1 MKTFFHKVQHASIHK
16 NENLGAHRLFVRN
29 ITTAWV
35 EAMKKVTTIINAWR
49 ACGLVPFNPDHF
61 LPNQGPSC
69 GPSLIKEVQR
79 ASLLP
84 APPPDPFDPAS
95 DSNDD
100 DDPVDPPSASDE
112 NDDSDSPVRLS
123 DAEWSPVWYVSQ

>member
-16 NENLGAHRLFVRN
+16 NDNLGAHRLFVRI
-29 ITTAWV
+29 ITTAWDQILYPAKKKLAHPLLGL
-35 EAMKKVTTIINAWR
+35 EAP
-49 ACGLVPFNPDHF
+49 LQ
-61 LPNQGPSC
+61 PNQGPSC

-123 DAEWSPVWYVSQ
+123 DAEWSPV

>member
-1 MKTFFHKVQHASIHK
+1 
-16 NENLGAHRLFVRN
+16 
-29 ITTAWV
+29 
-35 EAMKKVTTIINAWR
+35 MKKVTTIINAWR
-49 ACGLVPFNPDHF
+49 TCGLVPFNPDHF

-95 DSNDD
+95 DSDD
-100 DDPVDPPSASDE
+100 NDDPVDPPSDSDD
-112 NDDSDSPVRLS
+112 NDDSDFVADDPFDRYCDVRLS
-123 DAEWSPVWYVSQ
+123 DVDVFVSCMSS